1 MACIFWGGSGLCRS
15 LGRMGIFGRL
25 TPGSLKCIWIGLE
38 MGRLAVCRAGMALGD
53 HMVLAG

>member
-1 MACIFWGGSGLCRS
+1 
-15 LGRMGIFGRL
+15 MGIFGRL